1 MKRKLFL
8 MLFLYIGI
16 YNAISQNDY
25 VKVDQSKVDAVIRSI
40 IKENA
45 GASTENKAWAKQLLQ
60 EAFNSYFYDNVV
72 KVDELLTIEPIDKII
87 KEKENMISKLEKDK
101 ISLSGRISKLE
112 KDKISLEKDIIS
124 LKDKISQ
131 LESGWHT
138 LNMLNDSLYSQ
149 NRKLNYENR
158 KLNYENR
165 KLNDENRKLN
175 DENRKLNYECEALE
189 LEIKNW
195 KLKITK

>member
-60 EAFNSYFYDNVV
+60 EAFNSYFSDNVV

-101 ISLSGRISKLE
+101 ISLNGEISKLE
-112 KDKISLEKDIIS
+112 KDRISLE
-124 LKDKISQ
+124 DKISR
-131 LESGWHT
+131 LESGYHT
-138 LNMLNDSLYSQ
+138 LVRMKDSLYSQ
-149 NRKLNYENR
+149 
-158 KLNYENR
+158 NR

-175 DENRKLNYECEALE
+175 DECEALE